1 MPMTSTASPSA
12 CRVVVADDN
21 RDVAESIAI
30 LLQMEGY
37 QVMVVTDGVAALD
50 AIEKFKPHIALL
62 DIGLP
67 ELDGYEV
74 AARVRQRGQIGT
86 RLVAITGW
94 GQATDKARA
103 LAAGF
108 DAHHTKPVEP
118 EVIIKLCKEV
128 SAQL

>member
-1 MPMTSTASPSA
+1 MTSTASASS
-12 CRVVVADDN
+12 CRIVVADDN
-21 RDVAESIAI
+21 RDVAESIAL

-37 QVMVVTDGVAALD
+37 QVIVVTDGAAALD
-50 AIEKFKPHIALL
+50 AIERFQPHVALL

-74 AARVRQRGQIGT
+74 AARVRQRGQTGI
-86 RLVAITGW
+86 RLVAVTGW

-128 SAQL
+128 SAHL